1 MVSVDQEIQGE
12 SPEVQSSETL
22 VKSLNRLFRRSRL
35 EVQFIIIASIVV
47 LALMFALGLWT
58 TRSIERA
65 ILKGAGTVDAGYL
78 QAFIGPLITEEN
90 IKNRH
95 VSPEFRTKLA
105 ELLKSGPLSEH
116 VKEIKIWNTDG
127 SLFYS
132 ASDRT
137 IGDELSIPDLERA
150 MAGEVVVSRAHTTR
164 SQYPEEK
171 LGAEFIEVYAPLVRD
186 AAGRTVLV
194 TEFYERPNYLLNEI
208 SVAWRATMA
217 IVLLVAVPML
227 GLLYLIVRSGSLLID
242 RQHAAIL
249 ANLQHALDLSR
260 QNKRLRFAAEDA
272 RLEAGRLNEKILDQ
286 IGSDLHDGPIQLLT
300 LIKLRLSDML
310 GQGDNLSD
318 KVVIG
323 RDVFAKLLQHV
334 SGVLDEI
341 RNFSS
346 GLVLP
351 ELDGL
356 SLNQVVSLAVQ
367 RHADLTGQQ
376 VKVEGNIT
384 ADRIRV
390 HLAICV
396 YRFAQEALIN
406 AHRHAPA
413 NTLSLHYGTRRRR
426 FFIAVADVGLAPAHS
441 HHESER
447 IRLGKLTQR
456 RRIRS
461 FGGKMRTVHRGN
473 GTLVLAVLPLEHS
486 NHVAAPHAPL
496 PYVN

>member
-1 MVSVDQEIQGE
+1 MASVDQEIEGE
-12 SPEVQSSETL
+12 SHGVRSSETL
-22 VKSLNRLFRRSRL
+22 VKTLSKLFRRSRL
-35 EVQFIIIASIVV
+35 EVQFIIIASMVV
-47 LALMFALGLWT
+47 LVLMFALGLWT
-58 TRSIERA
+58 TRSIEKA

-78 QAFIGPLITEEN
+78 QAFIGPLITQQN
-90 IKNRH
+90 IQNRQ
-95 VSPEFRTKLA
+95 VSAELRAKLA

-116 VKEIKIWNTDG
+116 VKEIKIWNADG

-132 ASDRT
+132 ASERT

-150 MAGEVVVSRAHTTR
+150 MAGEIVVSRAHTTK
-164 SQYPEEK
+164 SHPEEK
-171 LGAEFIEVYAPLVRD
+171 FGAEYIEVYAPLVHD
-186 AAGRTVLV
+186 DAGRTILV

-260 QNKRLRFAAEDA
+260 QNKRLRFAAENA

-286 IGSDLHDGPIQLLT
+286 IGSDLHDGPIQILT
-300 LIKLRLSDML
+300 LIKLRLSDMP
-310 GQGDNLSD
+310 GEGESPPD

-323 RDVFAKLLQHV
+323 RDGFVKLLQHV
-334 SGVLDEI
+334 TGVLDEI
-341 RNFSS
+341 RNISS

-356 SLNQVVSLAVQ
+356 SLNEVVSLAVQ

-376 VKVEGNIT
+376 VEVEGDI
-384 ADRIRV
+384 ALDRIRV

-396 YRFAQEALIN
+396 YRFVQEALIN

-413 NTLSLHYGTRRRR
+413 NTLSLHHGTRRGR
-426 FFIAVADVGLAPAHS
+426 FIIAVRDIGLAPVQS
-441 HHESER
+441 HPESER
-447 IRLGKLTQR
+447 VRLGKLTQR

-461 FGGKMRTVHRGN
+461 FGGKMRTIHHGN
-473 GTLVLAVLPLEHS
+473 GTLVLAVLPLDQNDHL
-486 NHVAAPHAPL
+486 AAPQTAL
-496 PYVN
+496 PEFN

>member
-1 MVSVDQEIQGE
+1 MASVDQEIEGE
-12 SPEVQSSETL
+12 SHGVRSSETL
-22 VKSLNRLFRRSRL
+22 VKTLSKLFRRSRL
-35 EVQFIIIASIVV
+35 EVQFIIIASMVV
-47 LALMFALGLWT
+47 LVLMFALGLWT
-58 TRSIERA
+58 TRSIEKA

-78 QAFIGPLITEEN
+78 QAFIGPLITQEN
-90 IKNRH
+90 IKNRQ
-95 VSPEFRTKLA
+95 VSPELRTKLA

-116 VKEIKIWNTDG
+116 VKEIKIWNADG

-137 IGDELSIPDLERA
+137 VGDELSMPDLERA
-150 MAGEVVVSRAHTTR
+150 IAGEIMVSRAHTTK
-164 SQYPEEK
+164 SQNPEEK
-171 LGAEFIEVYAPLVRD
+171 FGAEYIEVYAPLVHDD
-186 AAGRTVLV
+186 AGSTILV

-249 ANLQHALDLSR
+249 ANLRHALELSR

-286 IGSDLHDGPIQLLT
+286 IGSDLHDGPIQILT
-300 LIKLRLSDML
+300 LIKLRLSDMPV
-310 GQGDNLSD
+310 QGESLPD

-323 RDVFAKLLQHV
+323 RDGFAKLLQHV
-334 SGVLDEI
+334 TGVLDEI
-341 RNFSS
+341 RNISS

-356 SLNQVVSLAVQ
+356 SLNEVVSLAVQ

-376 VKVEGNIT
+376 VEVECDF
-384 ADRIRV
+384 APDRIRV

-413 NTLSLHYGTRRRR
+413 NSLSLHYGARRGR
-426 FFIAVADVGLAPAHS
+426 FFIAVRDVGLAPAQS
-441 HHESER
+441 HPESER
-447 IRLGKLTQR
+447 VRLGKLTQR

-461 FGGKMRTVHRGN
+461 FGGKMRTIHRGN
-473 GTLVLAVLPLEHS
+473 GTLVLAVLPLDQNDHL
-486 NHVAAPHAPL
+486 AAPQTAL
-496 PYVN
+496 PEFN